1 MTDSPNC
8 PRCALI
14 VIRRLQRTSQVHPN
28 APHGVIRRPVT
39 VVIITV
45 KEVSSR
51 IVSVHTRY
59 PSCTISSRPWL
70 QTAGNTQWKHSQL
83 SRRALFPI
91 WQTTTGVANK
101 HMGAKFPFRHVNR
114 CTVLFLANRREHTC
128 AELWISRTKS
138 S

>member
-45 KEVSSR
+45 REVSSR

-70 QTAGNTQWKHSQL
+70 QTAGNTHCFPEEHCSRYGKQLLAWRTSTWEQNSHFVTSIVVQYCSLRTDENIRVQSYEYRGPNLHS
-83 SRRALFPI
+83 S
-91 WQTTTGVANK
+91 G
-101 HMGAKFPFRHVNR
+101 G
-114 CTVLFLANRREHTC
+114 
-128 AELWISRTKS
+128 
-138 S
+138 